1 MKTEKFIE
9 KLLENSVSKDFF
21 SAQKEWKVH
30 QLKYVENGIC
40 ICGQKHITKLVIM
53 YNIHNH
59 KLINV
64 GYNCY
69 RSTLNG
75 QNYDTEF
82 KKLMYAYKLSR
93 LGIFEIPTLEQIIY
107 NYNNYVINEWEFKFL
122 VSIKKYS
129 EYSNKQLDVLKRVL
143 KTFRYDKTLKRDLG
157 SYGFI
162 QEPNGPKELF
172 VRFKGDSNEYF
183 LKDILTRPILKQQW

>member
-9 KLLENSVSKDFF
+9 NLLEYSISKDFF

-30 QLKYVENGIC
+30 HLEYTENGQC
-40 ICGQKHITKLVIM
+40 ICGQKHITRLVIM
-53 YNIHNH
+53 YNVHNY

-107 NYNNYVINEWEFKFL
+107 NYNNYIINEWEFKFL
-122 VSIKKYS
+122 VSIKKYA
-129 EYSNKQLDVLKRVL
+129 EYSNKQLEVLKRVL
-143 KTFRYDKTLKRDLG
+143 KKFYYDKSLKRDLG
-157 SYGFI
+157 SYGFT
-162 QEPNGPKELF
+162 QEPNEDKKLY
-172 VRFKGDSNEYF
+172 VCFKGDSNYYF
-183 LKDILTRPILKQQW
+183 LHNLLSRPILKQQW

>member
-9 KLLENSVSKDFF
+9 NLLEHSISKDFF

-30 QLKYVENGIC
+30 HLEYTENGQC
-40 ICGQKHITKLVIM
+40 ICGQKHITRLVIM

-93 LGIFEIPTLEQIIY
+93 LGIFEIPTLEQIVD
-107 NYNNYVINEWEFKFL
+107 NYNNYIINEWEFKFL
-122 VSIKKYS
+122 VSIKKYE
-129 EYSNKQLDVLKRVL
+129 EYSNKQLEVLKRVL
-143 KTFRYDKTLKRDLG
+143 KKFHYDKSLKRDLG
-157 SYGFI
+157 SYGFT
-162 QEPNGPKELF
+162 QEPNEDKKLYVCF
-172 VRFKGDSNEYF
+172 RGDSNYYF
-183 LKDILTRPILKQQW
+183 LEDLLSRPILKQQW